1 MLRKCNASYF
11 LLVSLMEIRL
21 LLETSLFLFQMGKK
35 SNGRQGGNMNQ
46 SLSKSMC
53 QKSGSLGDQL
63 SEEDRA
69 EYEEWLNRLR
79 QVAHEGTE

>member
-1 MLRKCNASYF
+1 
-11 LLVSLMEIRL
+11 
-21 LLETSLFLFQMGKK
+21 MGKK

-46 SLSKSMC
+46 SLSTSMC
-53 QKSGSLGDQL
+53 QKHGNSDDQL